1 MTAQLEEHGETFVD
15 WTSTLLF
22 VRAPD
27 GTLRAPRWTQQTLQR
42 YVRSERDPMAAK
54 KKKTTTKPYGN
65 KTKFVLGLSRDLSA
79 KEVVSE
85 AKKNGIT
92 ITEAHVYKIRSTAKA
107 KGGKG
112 PGRPAKSAGRS
123 TASKATKGA
132 AKKAARGR
140 PAAGGRATKAGRSSA
155 GQSKRDFVLGFGA
168 DTAASEIL
176 RKAKEA
182 GIGLS
187 KAYLYTIRSSGG
199 ASQKRGASKG
209 KAGRAGKQLKSDAK
223 AALKSVRGAVG
234 KLETQFA
241 ELAIDLGFA
250 KATELLNRLRS
261 RAKSY

>member
-1 MTAQLEEHGETFVD
+1 
-15 WTSTLLF
+15 
-22 VRAPD
+22 
-27 GTLRAPRWTQQTLQR
+27 
-42 YVRSERDPMAAK
+42 MAAKK

-79 KEVVSE
+79 KEVVAE

-112 PGRPAKSAGRS
+112 PGRPPKALKSA
-123 TASKATKGA
+123 KATKAGA
-132 AKKAARGR
+132 RAGR
-140 PAAGGRATKAGRSSA
+140 PAAAGRAAAGKASRASA
-155 GQSKRDFVLGFGA
+155 GQSKRDFVLGFGS
-168 DTAASEIL
+168 DTPASEIL

-199 ASQKRGASKG
+199 ASQKRAPVGRG
-209 KAGRAGKQLKSDAK
+209 KVGRAGKALATDAK
-223 AALKSVRGAVG
+223 IALKTVRGAVG

-241 ELAIDLGFA
+241 ELAIDLGLA

-261 RAKSY
+261 RAKKY

>member
-1 MTAQLEEHGETFVD
+1 
-15 WTSTLLF
+15 
-22 VRAPD
+22 
-27 GTLRAPRWTQQTLQR
+27 
-42 YVRSERDPMAAK
+42 MAAK

-112 PGRPAKSAGRS
+112 PGRPAKSA
-123 TASKATKGA
+123 ASKATKGS

-140 PAAGGRATKAGRSSA
+140 PPASGRASKAGRASS

-187 KAYLYTIRSSGG
+187 KAYLYTIRSAGG

-209 KAGRAGKQLKSDAK
+209 KAGKAAKAGKLLKADAK
-223 AALKSVRGAVG
+223 AALKTVRGAVG

-241 ELAIDLGFA
+241 ELAIDLGLA
-250 KATELLNRLRS
+250 KATELLSRLRS

>member
-1 MTAQLEEHGETFVD
+1 
-15 WTSTLLF
+15 
-22 VRAPD
+22 
-27 GTLRAPRWTQQTLQR
+27 
-42 YVRSERDPMAAK
+42 MAAK

-79 KEVVSE
+79 KEVVAE

-112 PGRPAKSAGRS
+112 PGRPAKALKS
-123 TASKATKGA
+123 TKATKSSSRAGA
-132 AKKAARGR
+132 TKAGR
-140 PAAGGRATKAGRSSA
+140 PSAGGRAAASRSAGSRSAGNKAGRSSA
-155 GQSKRDFVLGFGA
+155 GQSKRDFVLGFGS
-168 DTAASEIL
+168 DTPASEIL

-199 ASQKRGASKG
+199 ASQKRGPVGRG
-209 KAGRAGKQLKSDAK
+209 KIGRAGKTLAADAK
-223 AALKSVRGAVG
+223 IALKTVRGAVG

-241 ELAIDLGFA
+241 ELAIDLGLA
-250 KATELLNRLRS
+250 KATDLLNRLRS
-261 RAKSY
+261 RAKKY